1 MKQGLTP
8 EQALRERTLKYVVDI
23 MRICP
28 CRAYRPTVL
37 ADELYRFVIEHTTD
51 DATTVVPL
59 MVVHPKTR
67 DYVKELETIL

>member
-1 MKQGLTP
+1 MRRGLTP

-28 CRAYRPTVL
+28 CRTYRPTLL
-37 ADELYRFVIEHTTD
+37 ADELYRFVIEHTTGE
-51 DATTVVPL
+51 ATAVVPL

-67 DYVKELETIL
+67 DFVKELESIL